1 MKFTIA
7 YMTFRKEPH
16 IEWFLQSLARQC
28 GNIMQKIIIV
38 DFYADE
44 PGRRERFAKLNTGG
58 FQIRH
63 VTPKPSV
70 FQGKHKLT
78 KLEFFDAAN
87 ARNSAVCLCEDDRIA
102 FIDDLTV
109 LAPEWYSSAQEATTR
124 AGYTFGSYR
133 KVTNLRVKEGLIE
146 GFSDHPSG
154 HDVRRGQVKSLTK
167 AAPCNPVWLFGCSL
181 VAPIESILQAGG
193 WPETLTSSMGY
204 EDCCF
209 ASVLRNRKDPTSFDP
224 RLFTYE
230 SEEGHHVPGDR
241 FYRIDPCRCNPCS
254 NPRDDKSHA
263 MLKAVET
270 ATVLDNGYDI
280 RALRESILNGNEFP
294 VPTGPTHEWF
304 TGVALEDLKG

>member
-7 YMTFRKEPH
+7 YMTARRDPK

-44 PGRRERFAKLNTGG
+44 PGRRERFFKLNTGG
-58 FQIRH
+58 FQIKH
-63 VTPKPSV
+63 VTPKPSLV
-70 FQGKHKLT
+70 QGKHRIT
-78 KLEFFDAAN
+78 QDNWFDAGSS
-87 ARNSAVCLCEDDRIA
+87 RNTAVCLCEDDRIA
-102 FIDDLTV
+102 FVDDLTI
-109 LAPEWYSSAQEATTR
+109 LAPDWFTSAQEATER

-133 KVTNLRVKEGLIE
+133 KVTNLRIKEGLIE
-146 GFSDHPSG
+146 GFSDHPHG
-154 HDVRRGQVKSLTK
+154 HDVRRGQVKKLDR
-167 AAPCNPVWLFGCSL
+167 AAPCNPAWLFGCSL
-181 VAPIESILQAGG
+181 VAPMESLLQAGG
-193 WPETLTSSMGY
+193 WPENLCSTLGY
-204 EDCCF
+204 EDGCF
-209 ASVLRNRKDPTSFDP
+209 ASVVRNRKEPTSFDP

-241 FYRIDPCRCNPCS
+241 FYRIDPCKCDPCTS
-254 NPRDDKSHA
+254 PRQDKSHA

-280 RALRESILNGNEFP
+280 RALRQHVLGGGEFP

-304 TGVALEDLKG
+304 TGMALSELKG